1 MLKTSLKNNFI
12 SLTKLFKYL
21 QIKIRPAYAGL
32 IFVRLSD
39 VFMCTCG
46 EAIKIRNSN
55 EFLNKRGFCFLSIF
69 SVWEN

>member
-21 QIKIRPAYAGL
+21 QTKIRPAYAGL

-39 VFMCTCG
+39 IFMYVCG